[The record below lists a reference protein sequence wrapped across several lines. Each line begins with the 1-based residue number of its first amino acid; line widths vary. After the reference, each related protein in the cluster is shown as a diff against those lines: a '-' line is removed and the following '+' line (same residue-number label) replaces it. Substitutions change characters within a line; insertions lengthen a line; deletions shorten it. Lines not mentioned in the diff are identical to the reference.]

1 MPAREHWESVYARKA
16 PTEVSW
22 YRAHLAESLR
32 LIDAAAPRPD
42 AAIIDVGGG
51 ASTLVDD
58 LLARGHRN
66 VSVLD
71 VSAQAIEAAKARLGA
86 RAAAVHWLVADI
98 TRVALAPAAYDLWHD
113 RAVFH
118 FLREEADR
126 ARYVAAARRSL
137 RPGGHILVATFGPE
151 GPTRCSGLE
160 VVRYDAGE
168 LRAALGDAFEPV
180 TSSTELHTTPWGAR
194 QQFVYFLGRRA
205 PNAAGS

>member
-1 MPAREHWESVYARKA
+1 MPAREHWESVYGQKA

-22 YRAHLAESLR
+22 YRPHLGESLR
-32 LIDAAAPRPD
+32 LIEAAGLGRD

-58 LLARGHRN
+58 LLARGHRD

-71 VSAQAIEAAKARLGA
+71 VSAKALEAAKARLGD

-98 TRVALAPAAYDLWHD
+98 TRADLAPAAYDLWHD

-118 FLREEADR
+118 FLLEEDDR

-137 RPGGHILVATFGPE
+137 RPGGTILVATFGPD

-160 VVRYDAGE
+160 VVRYGVDE
-168 LRAALGDAFEPV
+168 LQAALGDAFEPV
-180 TSSTELHTTPWGAR
+180 TSATEVHATPWGTA
-194 QQFVYFLGRRA
+194 QQFVYCLARLRA
-205 PNAAGS
+205 PR

>member
-1 MPAREHWESVYARKA
+1 MPSREHWESVYAQKA

-22 YRAHLAESLR
+22 YRPHLEESLR
-32 LIDAAAPRPD
+32 LIEAARVGPG

-58 LLARGHRN
+58 LLARGHRD

-71 VSAQAIEAAKARLGA
+71 VSAKAIDAAKGRLGA

-98 TRVALAPAAYDLWHD
+98 TRVELAPAAYDLWHD

-137 RPGGHILVATFGPE
+137 KPGGHILIATFGPD

-160 VVRYDAGE
+160 VVRYGVDE

-180 TSSTELHTTPWGAR
+180 ASATELHATPWGSG
-194 QQFVYFLGRRA
+194 QQFVYFLGRLA
-205 PNAAGS
+205 PPAAAG